1 MTGTEPTTLPAQPS
15 DPALF
20 EPLSL
25 DENKILSYSPD
36 VRLA

>member
-1 MTGTEPTTLPAQPS
+1 MTGPEPTTLPAQPS

-25 DENKILSYSPD
+25 DENRDP
-36 VRLA
+36 